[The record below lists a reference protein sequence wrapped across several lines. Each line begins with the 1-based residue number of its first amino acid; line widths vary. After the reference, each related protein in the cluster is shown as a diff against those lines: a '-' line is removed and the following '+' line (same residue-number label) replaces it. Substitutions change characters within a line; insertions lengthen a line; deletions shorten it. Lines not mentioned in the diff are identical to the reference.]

1 MPDDHQH
8 VVPQLLLR
16 NFATGSRR
24 NRQIWV
30 FDKQTGKEFRT
41 AVRNVATEGGFYDFV
56 IDGRLHSLDPAM
68 TRLESTVAADILAI
82 VQNRA
87 IPGDPEARVRLATF
101 LSVQKL
107 RTDAQPQQYFH
118 LGELLRKTLE
128 NREGPQTASL
138 IPKTSKERSYAE
150 AISIIPDLVK
160 IALPHILRKSWILY
174 GTTHQYPF
182 YVSDNPVTLY
192 NSVNQN
198 ELMGLMGGEGLAV
211 PGIEIYLPLS
221 DTLCLGLLCP
231 SIEAWLRNSLSRMEE
246 ARTPHSERH
255 IDNLRSMVKTLDGE
269 AVHMFDPQNVMHQ
282 NSLQVINAER
292 QIFSRTQDFSLARG
306 IIDAEPTARTGPRLT
321 ISEPGKWR

>member
-1 MPDDHQH
+1 MSNGFPAQRCVRPLLRWHQMPDDHQH

-68 TRLESTVAADILAI
+68 TRLESTVAADISAI

-107 RTDAQPQQYFH
+107 RTDAQRQQYFH

-128 NREGPQTASL
+128 NREGPQAASL

-160 IALPHILRKSWILY
+160 IALPIFSGNRGSY
-174 GTTHQYPF
+174 T
-182 YVSDNPVTLY
+182 
-192 NSVNQN
+192 
-198 ELMGLMGGEGLAV
+198 
-211 PGIEIYLPLS
+211 
-221 DTLCLGLLCP
+221 
-231 SIEAWLRNSLSRMEE
+231 
-246 ARTPHSERH
+246 ARPTN
-255 IDNLRSMVKTLDGE
+255 IRSMSATT
-269 AVHMFDPQNVMHQ
+269 
-282 NSLQVINAER
+282 R
-292 QIFSRTQDFSLARG
+292 
-306 IIDAEPTARTGPRLT
+306 
-321 ISEPGKWR
+321 